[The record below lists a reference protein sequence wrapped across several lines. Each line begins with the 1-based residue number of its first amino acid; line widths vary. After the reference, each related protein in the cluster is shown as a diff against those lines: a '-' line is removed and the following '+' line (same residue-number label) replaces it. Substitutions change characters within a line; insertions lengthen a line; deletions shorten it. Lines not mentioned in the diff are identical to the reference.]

1 MFRSRRTCIIFMASL
16 ILIVGAACVPGGD
29 KAPEKAA
36 PVSFPL
42 EEATI
47 AGLQEM
53 MTSGTATSESL
64 VSLYLKRIE
73 EIDRGGP
80 GLNAII
86 ETNPD
91 ALVIARELDRE
102 RKEKG
107 PRGPLHGIPVV
118 IRTTST
124 RPTAWRR
131 RPARSPSS
139 GRSPRA
145 TRSSP
150 GA

>member
-1 MFRSRRTCIIFMASL
+1 MRRFLKRSILGTAFLAL
-16 ILIVGAACVPGGD
+16 ILGAACSPGGD
-29 KAPEKAA
+29 KSPEKAA
-36 PVSFPL
+36 PAEFPL

-64 VSLYLKRIE
+64 VSLYLKRID

-91 ALVIARELDRE
+91 ALAIARELDLE

-107 PRGPLHGIPVV
+107 
-118 IRTTST
+118 
-124 RPTAWRR
+124 
-131 RPARSPSS
+131 
-139 GRSPRA
+139 
-145 TRSSP
+145 
-150 GA
+150 

>member
-1 MFRSRRTCIIFMASL
+1 MFKSHRTWI
-16 ILIVGAACVPGGD
+16 ILIASSILIMGAACVPGDD
-29 KAPEKAA
+29 KTPEKSA
-36 PVSFPL
+36 PSAFPL

-91 ALVIARELDRE
+91 AL
-102 RKEKG
+102 
-107 PRGPLHGIPVV
+107 
-118 IRTTST
+118 
-124 RPTAWRR
+124 
-131 RPARSPSS
+131 
-139 GRSPRA
+139 
-145 TRSSP
+145 
-150 GA
+150 